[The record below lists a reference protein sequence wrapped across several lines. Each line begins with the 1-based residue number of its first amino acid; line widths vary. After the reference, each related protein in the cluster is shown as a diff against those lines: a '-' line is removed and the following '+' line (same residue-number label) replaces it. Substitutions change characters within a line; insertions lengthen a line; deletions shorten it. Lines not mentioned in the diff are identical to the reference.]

1 MDDPSDSGEA
11 AVLDVRR
18 AAGGDPAAFERL
30 YRQHVARVHSLARRI
45 LGSAAEAD
53 DATQEVFLRA
63 WRALGSFRHAGSF
76 EGWLLRLTRNT
87 VLNRVAERGAAKRRA
102 EAGAEPLSEA
112 IEADGSTAAVVA
124 RPGRPGPLDR
134 LDLEAA
140 IIRLP
145 DGAREVFVLHDV
157 EGSSHPEIAAELGVS
172 VGTSKSQLHRAR
184 RLLRAHLT
192 GTEGGRP

>member
-1 MDDPSDSGEA
+1 MDDPSDSAET

-30 YRQHVARVHSLARRI
+30 YRRHVARVHSLARRI
-45 LGSAAEAD
+45 LGSATEAD

-76 EGWLLRLTRNT
+76 EGWLLRLARNT

-102 EAGAEPLSEA
+102 ETGAEPLSEA
-112 IEADGSTAAVVA
+112 IEASGSTAAAVG